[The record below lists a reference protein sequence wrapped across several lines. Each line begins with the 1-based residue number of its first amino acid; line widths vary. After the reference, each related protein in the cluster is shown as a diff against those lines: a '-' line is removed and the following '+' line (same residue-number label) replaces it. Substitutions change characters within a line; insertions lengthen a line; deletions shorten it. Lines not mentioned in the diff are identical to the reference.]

1 MKCAVCEQEA
11 PCYEVSSTCSNKIYP
26 YCVACIRN
34 GYEVYD
40 ELVKYGFTYDTF
52 TPKFRSMVVTP
63 TLQYY
68 NKTVEQ
74 FNADVIRE
82 RGEKD
87 EN

>member
-1 MKCAVCEQEA
+1 MKCDVCGQENTCQAVK
-11 PCYEVSSTCSNKIYP
+11 STCSDRVFN
-26 YCVACIRN
+26 YCINCLRQR
-34 GYEVYD
+34 YEVYD

-52 TPKFRSMVVTP
+52 SPKFRSMVVTP